1 MERDGGIEIPGGS
14 NKGYSLGVIKGGG
27 IKKSFRYIGESKDR
41 VLYVSIVVVDQI
53 LEYCVVMC
61 N

>member
-1 MERDGGIEIPGGS
+1 VARDGGIEIPGGN
-14 NKGYSLGVIKGGG
+14 NKGYNLGAIKVGG
-27 IKKSFRYIGESKDR
+27 IKKGSRYVGEIKDR
-41 VLYVSIVVVDQI
+41 VLYVSIVAVDKI